1 MLLSIG
7 MTLHLTWRSIAL
19 CLQGLGPA
27 QRASACLHR
36 LMCCQVEVP
45 IQPAC
50 SWIFNFLDASLQVPL
65 QVIKVP
71 CQGPAQTLDKKQGF
85 RSTLRHTSC
94 QSRPSSSVVT
104 CRHCM
109 TEEGFKHI

>member
-7 MTLHLTWRSIAL
+7 MTLHLTWRTITL
-19 CLQGLGPA
+19 CLQRLGAA
-27 QRASACLHR
+27 QRASACLHH

-65 QVIKVP
+65 PVTKVP
-71 CQGPAQTLDKKQGF
+71 CQGPAQTLDKKTRFQKH
-85 RSTLRHTSC
+85 LEAH
-94 QSRPSSSVVT
+94 QLSV
-104 CRHCM
+104 
-109 TEEGFKHI
+109 